1 MGSRW
6 WLPPTARWWAGFA
19 LPRWLATRPCT
30 PSRSWRLAL
39 RPCGPDRPLA
49 ELIERMRDHDLTVML
64 VTTPEGRLLGV
75 LPRDLAE
82 QTFNAEGRAGS
93 GPSMGAME
101 TDELWGRV
109 AARIYS
115 TCGWWLRRSAQLGR
129 PREGRRTWL
138 AESVGDGG
146 PGKVVVKASAN
157 PFVPARA
164 AWTADAMGLLGE
176 RGYPVPPLLWRG
188 ALDEGWFVVV
198 QARLPGQ
205 PVRTLDAVTLDR
217 LLALVELQAD
227 QGPRLGE
234 GDWDVSWWI
243 GVVLFEGWE
252 HWWDA
257 AQAVAPQISRRL
269 RAFLQ
274 PAWGHRLAAG
284 DLVHGDLNLT
294 NVLAEHGVVSGV
306 VDWDDVGVGCRTT
319 DLAGLLFEWYR
330 LRLAG
335 EAALAPDGAERLV
348 RRIVQIAGDQ
358 GLRCVVA
365 YGAVARLGLAAQ
377 RNQSDA
383 LQTWRHVTEAVLDFL
398 Q

>member
-1 MGSRW
+1 
-6 WLPPTARWWAGFA
+6 
-19 LPRWLATRPCT
+19 
-30 PSRSWRLAL
+30 
-39 RPCGPDRPLA
+39 
-49 ELIERMRDHDLTVML
+49 
-64 VTTPEGRLLGV
+64 
-75 LPRDLAE
+75 
-82 QTFNAEGRAGS
+82 
-93 GPSMGAME
+93 ME

-109 AARIYS
+109 AARIHS
-115 TCGWWLRRSAQLGR
+115 SCGWWLRRPAQLGR

-146 PGKVVVKASAN
+146 PGRVIVKASAN

-164 AWTADAMGLLGE
+164 AWTSSAMGLLGE
-176 RGYPVPPLLWRG
+176 RGYPVPRLLWRG
-188 ALDEGWFVVV
+188 PLDAGWFVVV
-198 QARLPGQ
+198 QGRLPGQ
-205 PVRTLDAVTLDR
+205 PLRTLDAPTQDR

-227 QGPRLGE
+227 QAPRLGE
-234 GDWDVSWWI
+234 GGWDVSWWI

-257 AQAVAPQISRRL
+257 TELAAPQTGRRL

-274 PAWGHRLAAG
+274 PAWGHRLPAT

-294 NVLAEHGVVSGV
+294 NLLAEHGVITGV
-306 VDWDDVGVGCRTT
+306 VDWDDLGVGCRTT

-330 LRLAG
+330 LHLAG

-348 RRIVQIAGDQ
+348 RRIEEIAGDQ

-365 YGAVARLGLAAQ
+365 YGAVARLGLAAR
-377 RNQSDA
+377 RNRSHA
-383 LQTWRHVTEAVLDFL
+383 LQTWRHVTEALLDSL